1 MIILLYIYIH
11 KMRYLKN
18 KIKFKKLNISNLEN
32 TNKKDIYL
40 EITSQHSA
48 DQSMILLRNKDIEGV
63 LTENK
68 IKIEETIKS
77 ITKSSSPSGVKST
90 EDSSITF
97 LNSNRFSDEELRS
110 KEGVAAAE
118 VLSLQDKGIFT
129 KKFDCELDTISLN
142 SNPVDLLYFNNNI
155 NQPVINQYLKS
166 MSSYNMITNGTI
178 MYFSNIIGYNFYN
191 NNLRPEAQNIYK
203 LLYSSFRSMN
213 CLISKPIFVIKSNKI
228 IIQLF
233 YYLLGPKQ
241 FKGKKYNFIKWSSSL
256 NNALKNY
263 VWFNKKWDYHFTLK
277 KRVRKRLRKIY
288 IINKIGL
295 SKSYPLKLKK
305 LSEVL
310 NNFFKKPVELEL
322 IRLHYPYNDSNI
334 LARLLAFM
342 INKIKFRRIT
352 RKLIKNSVVKTIK
365 KYDNKKIKASSA
377 SGSNILPAFLTGL
390 TIKVAGRLLTYKAV
404 PRRTV
409 KMIDKG
415 CSSIGKINY
424 TDLSRYT
431 NKNKRGAF
439 TILVKSSQ
447 NFF

>member
-1 MIILLYIYIH
+1 
-11 KMRYLKN
+11 MRNLKN
-18 KIKFKKLNISNLEN
+18 KIKFKKLNISNIEN

-48 DQSMILLRNKDIEGV
+48 DQSMILLSNKEIEGV
-63 LTENK
+63 LIENK

-77 ITKSSSPSGVKST
+77 ITKSVPSAVKPALEDTNDSFFPGASSKKQGPA
-90 EDSSITF
+90 
-97 LNSNRFSDEELRS
+97 
-110 KEGVAAAE
+110 VASAE
-118 VLSLQDKGIFT
+118 VSSLQDKGIFT

-288 IINKIGL
+288 ITNKIGL

-334 LARLLAFM
+334 LARLLGFM